1 MKEYRFLDR
10 IGVAYLWKRM
20 TQYVNGIIPKKLSQL
35 ENDEGYMTNG
45 VTSVNGSKGDVTI
58 SVPTKV
64 SQLQNDCHYITESGA
79 EIPENISYFNNDA
92 GYITGAALGNYALK
106 SELFSGN
113 YGDLANAP
121 IKGPISASELDNI
134 TEPGI
139 YFVEGVNELGLP
151 TYSWVTVG
159 ITYSA
164 ARPNRYIQTIVGGG
178 EIKIRSKTESSSYDN
193 WTIPYQKPKTTLEG
207 YGITDAKIENG
218 VITLGNN
225 TVDTNSYLLSSAI
238 FDWAKA
244 STKPSYTAAEVGA
257 LPADTP
263 LPTGIPAGGT
273 TGQVLKKT
281 SDSNYAV
288 EWSDEEGG
296 GSGDENIIETVKV
309 NGTALNPDSN
319 KAVDIDLSGYA
330 LISDV
335 PAAVTEST
343 VSGWGFT
350 KNTGTYSK
358 PSTGIPASDL
368 ATGVIPDI
376 SGKEDKVAIATT
388 LPATLEVG
396 KYYRLG
402 TVGTLSAALPTV
414 SDTEHAASI
423 MIGLTASADITPALT
438 SSASVYYQEGFEIK
452 SGGTYEI
459 NCLWNGS
466 YWCVTAIKFETT

>member
-20 TQYVNGIIPKKLSQL
+20 TQYVDGIIPKKLSQL

-79 EIPENISYFNNDA
+79 EIPENISYFRNDA
-92 GYITGAALGNYALK
+92 GYITGAALDNYALK
-106 SELFSGN
+106 SELFSGD

-164 ARPNRYIQTIVGGG
+164 AQPNRYIQTSIGGG
-178 EIKIRSKTESSSYDN
+178 EIKFRSKTESSSYDN
-193 WTIPYQKPKTTLEG
+193 WTIPYQKPKTTLAG

-238 FDWAKA
+238 SDWAKA

-281 SDSNYAV
+281 SNSNYAV
-288 EWSDEEGG
+288 EWDDEEGS
-296 GSGDENIIETVKV
+296 GSGDENVIETVKV
-309 NGTALNPDSN
+309 NGTALTPDSN
-319 KAVDIDLSGYA
+319 KAVDIDLSDYA
-330 LISDV
+330 LISNV

-350 KNTGTYSK
+350 KNTGTYSMPNGGI
-358 PSTGIPASDL
+358 PSTDLDSDVQTSL
-368 ATGVIPDI
+368 
-376 SGKEDKVAIATT
+376 GKADT
-388 LPATLEVG
+388 
-396 KYYRLG
+396 
-402 TVGTLSAALPTV
+402 ALQSETDPV
-414 SDTEHAASI
+414 F
-423 MIGLTASADITPALT
+423 TASAAHGITSTDISNWNSKT
-438 SSASVYYQEGFEIK
+438 SNVGTITGVTMNGASKGT
-452 SGGTYEI
+452 SGVVNLGDV
-459 NCLWNGS
+459 
-466 YWCVTAIKFETT
+466 VTSVNNQTGAVTMTIPSITFKQW

>member
-79 EIPENISYFNNDA
+79 EIPENISYFRNDA
-92 GYITGAALGNYALK
+92 GYITGAALDNYALK
-106 SELFSGN
+106 SELFSGD

-164 ARPNRYIQTIVGGG
+164 AQPNRYIQTSIGGG
-178 EIKIRSKTESSSYDN
+178 EIKFRSKTESSSYDN
-193 WTIPYQKPKTTLEG
+193 WTIPYQKPKTTLAG

-238 FDWAKA
+238 SDWAKA

-281 SDSNYAV
+281 SDSNYAI

-296 GSGDENIIETVKV
+296 GSGDENVIKTVKV
-309 NGTALNPDSN
+309 NGTALTPDSN
-319 KAVDIDLSGYA
+319 KAVDIDLSSYA

-350 KNTGTYSK
+350 QHQ
-358 PSTGIPASDL
+358 
-368 ATGVIPDI
+368 DI

-388 LPATLEVG
+388 LPATLEAG
-396 KYYRLG
+396 TYYRLG

-414 SDTEHAASI
+414 SDTSHAASI

-452 SGGTYEI
+452 SGGMYEI
-459 NCLWNGS
+459 NCLFNGS
-466 YWCVTAIKFETT
+466 YWCVTEIKFETA